1 MRSSV
6 VNVIGLALGVSLVA
20 ALILAAVT
28 KKVFH
33 VEIEIAAPPEAVWAV
48 LTDTERYAE
57 WNPTQVEIRGA
68 HAVGSKLVAVFDA
81 PEVTPFEVELTV
93 SEMDA
98 PHLLRQR
105 GGVPGIITFD
115 HRWMISP
122 TEHGSLVVQH
132 EVDRGI
138 YLLFWDSSWIEP
150 AYQRA
155 SEALRA
161 RVIGLRTQE
170 IRSNNPD

>member
-1 MRSSV
+1 MMKI
-6 VNVIGLALGVSLVA
+6 IGSAFLVATGVAILLGV
-20 ALILAAVT
+20 VT
-28 KKVFH
+28 KKTFH
-33 VEIEIAAPPEAVWAV
+33 VEIEIAAPPEAVWDV
-48 LTDTERYAE
+48 LTDTEHYQE

-68 HAVGSKLVAVFDA
+68 HALGSKLVAVFDA

-98 PHLLRQR
+98 PYLLRQR

-115 HRWMISP
+115 HRWTVTP

-150 AYQRA
+150 AYKRA
-155 SEALRA
+155 SEALRD
-161 RVIGLRTQE
+161 RVLSLNSRNFDRGGA
-170 IRSNNPD
+170 

>member
-1 MRSSV
+1 LRSSL
-6 VNVIGLALGVSLVA
+6 VNVIGLVLAVSVVA

-33 VEIEIAAPPEAVWAV
+33 VEIEIAAPPKAVWAV

-57 WNPTQVEIRGA
+57 WNPTQVEVRGA
-68 HAVGSKLVAVFDA
+68 HAVGSHLVAVFDA
-81 PEVTPFEVELTV
+81 PEIKPFEVQLTV
-93 SEMDA
+93 IEMDS
-98 PHLLRQR
+98 PRLLRQG

-115 HRWMISP
+115 HRWMIFP
-122 TEHGSLVVQH
+122 TEHGSLVGQH

-161 RVIGLRTQE
+161 RVNGLRTQE
-170 IRSNNPD
+170 IRSNDPD

>member
-1 MRSSV
+1 MRSTV
-6 VNVIGLALGVSLVA
+6 VNVIGLALAVSVVA

-33 VEIEIAAPPEAVWAV
+33 IEIEISAPPEAVWAV

-57 WNPTQVEIRGA
+57 WNPTQVEVRGA
-68 HAVGSKLVAVFDA
+68 HAVGSQLAAVFDA
-81 PEVTPFEVELTV
+81 PEIKPFEVQLTV
-93 SEMDA
+93 IEMDS
-98 PHLLRQR
+98 PRLLRQG

-122 TEHGSLVVQH
+122 TST
-132 EVDRGI
+132 DR
-138 YLLFWDSSWIEP
+138 LLFSMKDGNLP
-150 AYQRA
+150 ALLGLIDRA
-155 SEALRA
+155 CFNVSEALRA
-161 RVIGLRTQE
+161 RVIGLRAQE

>member
-1 MRSSV
+1 VRSTTV
-6 VNVIGLALGVSLVA
+6 KVIGPLFAALVA
-20 ALILAAVT
+20 LALILAAVT

-48 LTDTERYAE
+48 LTDTERYTE
-57 WNPTQVEIRGA
+57 WNPTQVEVRGA
-68 HAVGSKLVAVFDA
+68 HAVGSQLVAVFDA
-81 PEVTPFEVELTV
+81 PEIEPFEVQLTV
-93 SEMDA
+93 SEMDS
-98 PHLLRQR
+98 PRLLRQG

-161 RVIGLRTQE
+161 RAIGLGTQE
-170 IRSNNPD
+170 IQSNNPD

>member
-1 MRSSV
+1 MRPSV
-6 VNVIGLALGVSLVA
+6 VNVIGLALGVSVVA
-20 ALILAAVT
+20 VLILAAVT

-33 VEIEIAAPPEAVWAV
+33 VEIEIAASPEAVWAV

-57 WNPTQVEIRGA
+57 WNPTQVEVRGA
-68 HAVGSKLVAVFDA
+68 HAVGSQLVAVFDA
-81 PEVTPFEVELTV
+81 PEIKPFEVQLTV
-93 SEMDA
+93 SEMDS
-98 PHLLRQR
+98 PRLLRQG

-115 HRWMISP
+115 HRWTISP

-150 AYQRA
+150 AYKRA
-155 SEALRA
+155 SEALRD
-161 RVIGLRTQE
+161 RVLSLNSRNFDRGGA
-170 IRSNNPD
+170 

>member
-1 MRSSV
+1 MMKI
-6 VNVIGLALGVSLVA
+6 IGSAFLVA
-20 ALILAAVT
+20 TGVAVLLGTIT
-28 KKVFH
+28 KKTFH

-48 LTDTERYAE
+48 LTDTEHYQE
-57 WNPTQVEIRGA
+57 WNPTQVEIRGV
-68 HAVGSKLVAVFDA
+68 HALGSKLVAVFDA
-81 PEVTPFEVELTV
+81 PEVTPFEVELTL

-98 PHLLRQR
+98 PYLLRQR

-150 AYQRA
+150 AYKRA
-155 SEALRA
+155 SEALRD
-161 RVIGLRTQE
+161 RVLSLNSRNFDGGGA
-170 IRSNNPD
+170 

>member
-1 MRSSV
+1 MV
-6 VNVIGLALGVSLVA
+6 KIIGSAFLVA
-20 ALILAAVT
+20 AGVAVLLGAIT
-28 KKVFH
+28 KKIFH
-33 VEIEIAAPPEAVWAV
+33 VEIEIAAPPEAVWDV
-48 LTDTERYAE
+48 LTDTEHYQE

-68 HAVGSKLVAVFDA
+68 HALGSKLVAVFDA

-93 SEMDA
+93 SEMEA

-115 HRWMISP
+115 HRWTVTP

-150 AYQRA
+150 AYKRA
-155 SEALRA
+155 SEALRD
-161 RVIGLRTQE
+161 RVLSLNSRNFDRGGA
-170 IRSNNPD
+170 

>member
-1 MRSSV
+1 LRSSL
-6 VNVIGLALGVSLVA
+6 VNVIGLVLAVSVVA

-33 VEIEIAAPPEAVWAV
+33 VEIEIAAPPKAVWAV

-57 WNPTQVEIRGA
+57 WNPTQVEVRGA
-68 HAVGSKLVAVFDA
+68 HAVGSHLVAVFDA
-81 PEVTPFEVELTV
+81 PEIKPFEVQLTV
-93 SEMDA
+93 IEMDS
-98 PHLLRQR
+98 PRLLRQG

-115 HRWMISP
+115 HRWMIFP

-161 RVIGLRTQE
+161 RVNGLRTQE
-170 IRSNNPD
+170 IRSNDPD

>member
-1 MRSSV
+1 MV
-6 VNVIGLALGVSLVA
+6 KIIGSAFLVA
-20 ALILAAVT
+20 AGVAVLLGAVT
-28 KKVFH
+28 KKIFH

-57 WNPTQVEIRGA
+57 WNPTQVEVRGA
-68 HAVGSKLVAVFDA
+68 HAVGSQLVAVFDA
-81 PEVTPFEVELTV
+81 PEIKPFEVQLTV
-93 SEMDA
+93 SEMDS
-98 PHLLRQR
+98 PRLLRQG

-115 HRWMISP
+115 HRWTISP

-150 AYQRA
+150 AYKRA
-155 SEALRA
+155 SEALRD
-161 RVIGLRTQE
+161 RVLSLNSRNFDRGGA
-170 IRSNNPD
+170 

>member
-1 MRSSV
+1 MRSAV
-6 VNVIGLALGVSLVA
+6 VKVVGILLAVLVA
-20 ALILAAVT
+20 LALILAAVT

-48 LTDTERYAE
+48 LTDTEHYQE

-68 HAVGSKLVAVFDA
+68 HALGSKLIAVFDA

-98 PHLLRQR
+98 PYLLRQR

-138 YLLFWDSSWIEP
+138 YLLFWDSSWIKP

-155 SEALRA
+155 SEALSA
-161 RVIGLRTQE
+161 RVIALARPAATD
-170 IRSNNPD
+170 P

>member
-1 MRSSV
+1 MMRI
-6 VNVIGLALGVSLVA
+6 IGLAFLVA
-20 ALILAAVT
+20 TGVAVLLGAVT
-28 KKVFH
+28 KKTFH

-48 LTDTERYAE
+48 LTDTEHYRE

-68 HAVGSKLVAVFDA
+68 HALGSKLVAVFDA

-98 PHLLRQR
+98 PYLLRQR

-115 HRWMISP
+115 HRWTVTP

-138 YLLFWDSSWIEP
+138 YLFFWDSSWIEP
-150 AYQRA
+150 AYKRA
-155 SEALRA
+155 SEALRD
-161 RVIGLRTQE
+161 RVLSLNSRNFDRGGA
-170 IRSNNPD
+170 

>member
-6 VNVIGLALGVSLVA
+6 VNVIGLALAVSVVA

-33 VEIEIAAPPEAVWAV
+33 VEIEIAAPLEAVWAV

-57 WNPTQVEIRGA
+57 WNPTQVEVRGA
-68 HAVGSKLVAVFDA
+68 HAVGSLLVAVFDA
-81 PEVTPFEVELTV
+81 PEIKPFEVESTV
-93 SEMDA
+93 SEMES
-98 PHLLRQR
+98 PHLLRQE

-115 HRWMISP
+115 HRWMILP